1 MKNHKIQKLL
11 ARPLA
16 LLCCAA
22 LLASCYSEDDMDGC
36 FPDATE
42 GGKATVRIGVTAER
56 PDEPLKRAVEE
67 GKAHEY
73 MNHLHVLIVRA
84 DGTLA
89 MDLLPDLSADA
100 LAQAGDLERWTSD
113 PIKLEPGTYTLYAVA
128 NWKGYNNATLNV
140 LSTDIPESGNVEG
153 STSFPTWLQSLRT
166 LQLEDPAG
174 RVRIDDAS
182 VQDGGAVFIPM
193 SGTVVAN
200 VTASTTMLEI
210 PLDRLVSKV
219 RATLDLTRA
228 ETGLSDGARLVF
240 SGVYPVVGLFKPLQS
255 MSDITL
261 SGSGTWQTLSYT
273 QAVGEKTAGTTYTI
287 PDFYVNET
295 LGTEGFTV
303 TLETGNSTGVA
314 SYTGT
319 TTTNKELPRN
329 SILPLTLDFSGW
341 TLGLEVQAWKSPID
355 ESPLSLTVSQE
366 SADTYRVTGLCEGGQ
381 FRLTI
386 PNVTKTE
393 DGSNTTVKQVDWTIL
408 NEPWGIRFEN
418 NGYTHTSYAT
428 SAAGGGTT
436 PPFVDGSISGDD
448 RLVGTDFTVEARVY
462 WEDGA
467 DSYERTYRIVFADLL
482 DITEAR
488 TRSAIRRSL
497 LEPCWLQPETLTLF
511 MKK

>member
-22 LLASCYSEDDMDGC
+22 LLASCYSEDEMDGC
-36 FPDATE
+36 FPAAPE

-100 LAQAGDLERWTSD
+100 LAQAGDLERWTSG
-113 PIKLEPGTYTLYAVA
+113 PIELEPGTYTLYAVA

-140 LSTDIPESGNVEG
+140 LSTNIPESGNVEG

-174 RVRIDDAS
+174 RVKIDDAS
-182 VQDGGAVFIPM
+182 VQAGEAVFIPM
-193 SGTVVAN
+193 SGMTVAN

-219 RATLDLTRA
+219 RVALDLTQA
-228 ETGLSDGARLVF
+228 EHGLSDGARLTF
-240 SGVYPVVGLFKPLQS
+240 SNICPVVGLFEPIGS
-255 MSDITL
+255 MDDITL
-261 SGSGTWQTLSYT
+261 PGDSWTTLSYSQALSA
-273 QAVGEKTAGTTYTI
+273 QAVGTSGTI

-295 LGTEGFTV
+295 LGSEGFLV
-303 TLETGNSTGVA
+303 ELETGNTSGVMA
-314 SYTGT
+314 YTAT
-319 TTTNKELPRN
+319 TRLTDLGRN
-329 SILPLTLDFSGW
+329 SIYPLTLDFSAW
-341 TLGLEVQAWKSPID
+341 KLGLEVQAWKSPID
-355 ESPLSLTVSQE
+355 EYPLPLSVSQE
-366 SADTYRVTGLCEGGQ
+366 SADTYRATGLCEGGQ

-393 DGSNTTVKQVDWTIL
+393 DGSKTTVKQVDWTIL

>member
-22 LLASCYSEDDMDGC
+22 LLASCYSEDEMDGC
-36 FPDATE
+36 FPAAPE

-67 GKAHEY
+67 GKVHEY

-113 PIKLEPGTYTLYAVA
+113 PIELEPGTYTLYAVA

-153 STSFPTWLQSLRT
+153 STSFPIWLESLRT

-174 RVRIDDAS
+174 KVKIDAAS
-182 VQDGGAVFIPM
+182 VKAGEAVFIPM
-193 SGTVVAN
+193 SGMTVED
-200 VTASTTMLEI
+200 VTASTTILEI

-219 RATLDLTRA
+219 RATIDLTHA
-228 ETGLSDGARLVF
+228 EHGLSDGARLTF
-240 SGVYPVVGLFKPLQS
+240 SNICPVVGLFEPIGS
-255 MSDITL
+255 MDDITL
-261 SGSGTWQTLSYT
+261 PGDSWTTLSYS
-273 QAVGEKTAGTTYTI
+273 QALSAQTVGTSVTI

-295 LGTEGFTV
+295 LGSEGFLV
-303 TLETGNSTGVA
+303 ELETGNTSGVMA
-314 SYTGT
+314 YTAT
-319 TTTNKELPRN
+319 TRLTDLGRN
-329 SILPLTLDFSGW
+329 SIYPLTLDFSAW
-341 TLGLEVQAWKSPID
+341 ELELNVSGWKSPID
-355 ESPLSLTVSQE
+355 KNPLMLQVSQE
-366 SADTYRVTGLCEGGQ
+366 TSDTYRVTGLCEGGL
-381 FRLTI
+381 FRLSI
-386 PNVTKTE
+386 SSAVKTE
-393 DGSNTTVKQVDWTIL
+393 DQSTAGVDSVDWTIL
-408 NEPWGIRFEN
+408 DEPWGIRFDN
-418 NGYTHTSYAT
+418 NGYTYTSYRT
-428 SAAGGGTT
+428 PSEYGGYH
-436 PPFVDGSISGDD
+436 PAQVDGVISGDD
-448 RLVGTDFTVEARVY
+448 RLVGKDFTIEARVY

-467 DSYERTYRIVFADLL
+467 DSYERTYRIILADLK
-482 DITEAR
+482 DITEA
-488 TRSAIRRSL
+488 TPMSFKRSL

>member
-22 LLASCYSEDDMDGC
+22 LLASCYSEDEMDGC
-36 FPDATE
+36 FPAAPE

-56 PDEPLKRAVEE
+56 PDEPLTRAVEE

-113 PIKLEPGTYTLYAVA
+113 PIELEPGTYTLYAVA

-153 STSFPTWLQSLRT
+153 STTFPTWLQSLRT

-174 RVRIDDAS
+174 KVKIDDAS
-182 VQDGGAVFIPM
+182 VKAGEAVFIPM
-193 SGTVVAN
+193 SGMTVEN

-219 RATLDLTRA
+219 RATIDLTQA
-228 ETGLSDGARLVF
+228 EQALAEGAQLVF
-240 SGVYPVVGLFKPLQS
+240 SDVCPVVGLFEPIES
-255 MSDITL
+255 MDGITL
-261 SGSGTWQTLSYT
+261 SGSWQTLSYT
-273 QAVGEKTAGTTYTI
+273 REVGEQTVGTTKVL

-295 LGTEGFTV
+295 LGSNGFTV
-303 TLETGNSTGVA
+303 TLETGNALGVA
-314 SYTGT
+314 SYTAT

-341 TLGLEVQAWKSPID
+341 TLGLEVQARKSPVD
-355 ESPLSLTVSQE
+355 EYPLSLTVSQE

-381 FRLTI
+381 FQLSI
-386 PNVTKTE
+386 PTVTKVE
-393 DGSNTTVKQVDWTIL
+393 DQSEVNVQSVDWTIL
-408 NEPWGIRFEN
+408 NDPWGIHFDGN
-418 NGYTHTSYAT
+418 TNTYTGITVKGA
-428 SAAGGGTT
+428 
-436 PPFVDGSISGDD
+436 ISGDD

-488 TRSAIRRSL
+488 TRSLLRRSL

>member
-22 LLASCYSEDDMDGC
+22 LLASCYSEDEMDGC
-36 FPDATE
+36 FPAAPE

-56 PDEPLKRAVEE
+56 PDEPLTRAVEE

-113 PIKLEPGTYTLYAVA
+113 PIELEPGTYTLYAVA

-153 STSFPTWLQSLRT
+153 STTFPTWLQSLRT

-174 RVRIDDAS
+174 KVKIDDAS
-182 VQDGGAVFIPM
+182 VKAGEAVFIPM
-193 SGTVVAN
+193 SGMTVEN

-219 RATLDLTRA
+219 RATIDLTQA
-228 ETGLSDGARLVF
+228 EQALAEGAQLVF
-240 SGVYPVVGLFKPLQS
+240 SDVCPVVGLFEPIES
-255 MSDITL
+255 MDGITL
-261 SGSGTWQTLSYT
+261 SGSWQTLSYT
-273 QAVGEKTAGTTYTI
+273 REVGEQTVGTTKVL

-295 LGTEGFTV
+295 LGSNGFTV
-303 TLETGNSTGVA
+303 TLETGNALGVA
-314 SYTGT
+314 SYTAT

-381 FRLTI
+381 FQLSI
-386 PNVTKTE
+386 PAVTSTDNRQVAVTTVDWE
-393 DGSNTTVKQVDWTIL
+393 ILNDPWGIHFDGNTDTYTGTTVK
-408 NEPWGIRFEN
+408 G
-418 NGYTHTSYAT
+418 A
-428 SAAGGGTT
+428 
-436 PPFVDGSISGDD
+436 ISGDD
-448 RLVGTDFTVEARVY
+448 RLVGTDFTVEARVA
-462 WEDGA
+462 WTDGA

-488 TRSAIRRSL
+488 TRSAARGILTRSL
-497 LEPCWLQPETLTLF
+497 SDWLQPETLTLH

>member
-381 FRLTI
+381 FQLSI
-386 PNVTKTE
+386 PAVTSTDNRQVAVTTVDWE
-393 DGSNTTVKQVDWTIL
+393 ILNDPWGIHFDGNTDTYTGTTVK
-408 NEPWGIRFEN
+408 G
-418 NGYTHTSYAT
+418 A
-428 SAAGGGTT
+428 
-436 PPFVDGSISGDD
+436 ISGDD
-448 RLVGTDFTVEARVY
+448 RLVGTDFTVEARVA
-462 WEDGA
+462 WTDGA
-467 DSYERTYRIVFADLL
+467 DSYERTYRIVFAYLL

-488 TRSAIRRSL
+488 TRSAARGILTRSL
-497 LEPCWLQPETLTLF
+497 SDWLQPETLTLH